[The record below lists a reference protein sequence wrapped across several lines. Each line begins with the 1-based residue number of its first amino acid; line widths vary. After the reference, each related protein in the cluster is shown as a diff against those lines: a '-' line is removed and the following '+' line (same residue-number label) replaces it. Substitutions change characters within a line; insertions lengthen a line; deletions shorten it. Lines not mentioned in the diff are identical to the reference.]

1 MRCRARL
8 FIMATSTHPDLR
20 CRLYTPPTCPSFHE
34 FLFLSLL
41 SPLLRSHSHYDNCA
55 IHHQYIQHGIPGA
68 VRVVIG
74 FLGSGHFKL
83 LPFYFFRLSLPP
95 SFSYSSIHG
104 GQRSATCKPPQVI
117 FCSLLLRISDA
128 STTLPLLTHI
138 PHLLRSARNLF

>member
-1 MRCRARL
+1 M
-8 FIMATSTHPDLR
+8 
-20 CRLYTPPTCPSFHE
+20 SF
-34 FLFLSLL
+34 FFLSL

-83 LPFYFFRLSLPP
+83 LPFYFFCLSLPP
-95 SFSYSSIHG
+95 AFTLFPSAILVFTEGRGRQLAAHLKLFSVRCCCAYLSS
-104 GQRSATCKPPQVI
+104 
-117 FCSLLLRISDA
+117 A